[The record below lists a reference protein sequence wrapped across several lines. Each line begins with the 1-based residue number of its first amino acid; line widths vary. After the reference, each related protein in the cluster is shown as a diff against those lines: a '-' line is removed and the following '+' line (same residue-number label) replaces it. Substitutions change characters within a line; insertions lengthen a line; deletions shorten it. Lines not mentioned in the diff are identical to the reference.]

1 MKSEEIRASGW
12 ASPLGQLASQLDV
25 EVRIERYEFPERR
38 RQSGDWWKN
47 KEHWCV
53 HLDHRHYARM
63 DGAAAN
69 NPWVQRTISWSLS
82 LVSQNQVIRWQDV
95 LVEWTVE
102 LFRMDR
108 EDLFGRLR
116 HVQSLP
122 IGANPTLKL
131 PGYFVCLSVAGNRA
145 KAKGYQ
151 DADVRSLVT
160 EVVEALLPQGWIAW
174 TPEMNG
180 ESIALLFVSA
190 EDITPQNEDE
200 DESTDADTAL
210 DTIYLMMRQLT
221 ESLAADAMVS
231 CKAAVG
237 RPVLREQGI
246 YSGIA
251 TAIASKRG
259 GEWLSPSESVVGW
272 GTDPVET
279 LLLALPLEGADSFIE
294 VVNHRVE
301 TSDPHFVQELH
312 DTLEGLIDAN
322 LNVSEA
328 ARLLYLHRNTLMN
341 RIEKIRQQTG
351 YDVRSFRDAMTLWLA
366 SAVER
371 MTQCP

>member
-1 MKSEEIRASGW
+1 MNHDASRTSGW

-47 KEHWCV
+47 KEQWCV
-53 HLDHRHYARM
+53 HLDHRHFARL
-63 DGAAAN
+63 DGVAAS

-95 LVEWTVE
+95 LVEWTGE
-102 LFRMDR
+102 LYRMDR

-131 PGYFVCLSVAGNRA
+131 PGYFVCLSVASRT
-145 KAKGYQ
+145 AKGNQ
-151 DADVRSLVT
+151 DTDVQSLVT

-190 EDITPQNEDE
+190 EDITPQHDDDE
-200 DESTDADTAL
+200 DEPLEQDVAL
-210 DTIYLMMRQLT
+210 DTVYLMMRQLT
-221 ESLAADAMVS
+221 ESLAADAMVA

-237 RPVLREQGI
+237 KSVQREQGI

-251 TAIASKRG
+251 TAIATKRG
-259 GEWLSPSESVVGW
+259 GEWLSPSETVVGW

-279 LLLALPLEGADSFIE
+279 LLLALPVEGADSFMEI
-294 VVNHRVE
+294 VNQRVE
-301 TSDPHFVQELH
+301 LADPNFVQELH

-366 SAVER
+366 SAVSR